1 MIEVSTLGAFT
12 ALIVAIVLILK
23 KVPPAYGMI
32 LGALIGGL
40 VGGVSLID
48 TVQLMI
54 HGAQGIV
61 TAVLRILAAGV
72 LAGVLIESGAATSIA
87 ETIVNKVGETRA
99 LLALAIATMILT
111 AVGVFVDVAVITVA
125 PIALAIGRRAD
136 LSKTA
141 ILLAM
146 IGGGKAGNVMSP
158 NPNAIAASDAF
169 HVPLTSVMMAGI
181 IPGLCGLVFAY
192 WLARKLVNKGDKVQ
206 EHEVIN
212 HSRGALPHFACAILA
227 PIVAIVTLALRPLA
241 GINVDPMIALPLG
254 GIVGALAMK
263 RTKEINDFAVSGL
276 SRMAPVAIM
285 LLGTGTLAGII
296 ANSGLKAGLIEALN
310 GLGLPSYLLAPFSGA
325 LMSLATASTT
335 AGTAVAS
342 NVFSSTILELGVPA
356 LAGAAMIHA
365 GATVLDHMPHGS
377 FFHATGGAVNMSI
390 GQRLKLVPYESLVG
404 LMISFVSV
412 LLFGVFNV
420 FGL

>member
-1 MIEVSTLGAFT
+1 MTEVSTLGAFA
-12 ALIVAIVLILK
+12 ALVVAIGLILK

-32 LGALIGGL
+32 LGALVGGI
-40 VGGVSLID
+40 VGGVSLTD
-48 TVQLMI
+48 TVTLMI

-72 LAGVLIESGAATSIA
+72 LAGVLIESGAATRIA
-87 ETIVNKVGETRA
+87 ETIVRKVGETRA
-99 LLALAIATMILT
+99 LLALGIATMILT

-125 PIALAIGRRAD
+125 PIALAIGRRAN

-146 IGGGKAGNVMSP
+146 IGGGKAGNIMSP

-169 HVPLTSVMMAGI
+169 HVPLTSVMMAGV
-181 IPGLCGLVFAY
+181 IPGLCGLIFAY
-192 WLARKLVNKGDKVQ
+192 WLSRRLVNHGNKVQ
-206 EHEVIN
+206 EQEVIA
-212 HSRGALPHFACAILA
+212 HTHGDLPSFACSILA
-227 PIVAIVTLALRPLA
+227 PLVAIVTLSLRPIA

-254 GIVGALAMK
+254 GLVGAIAMK
-263 RTKEINDFAVSGL
+263 KTKEINNFAVSGL

-285 LLGTGTLAGII
+285 LMGTGTLAGII
-296 ANSGLKAGLIEALN
+296 ANSGLKSGLIDL
-310 GLGLPSYLLAPFSGA
+310 LTSSGLPSYLLAPISGA
-325 LMSLATASTT
+325 MMSLATASTT

-342 NVFSSTILELGVPA
+342 NVFSSTILELGVPG

-377 FFHATGGAVNMSI
+377 FFHATGGAVNMNI

-404 LMISFVSV
+404 LVMTIVSV